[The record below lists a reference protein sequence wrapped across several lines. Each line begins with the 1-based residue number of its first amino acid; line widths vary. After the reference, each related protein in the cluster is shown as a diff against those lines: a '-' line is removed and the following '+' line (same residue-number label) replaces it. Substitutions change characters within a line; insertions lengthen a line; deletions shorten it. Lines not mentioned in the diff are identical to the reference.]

1 MKARN
6 LSLVMGACLAA
17 CSSLPDNRA
26 RTLGQTTD
34 LKPSS
39 RGNWFLAA
47 TPTLVRVESSDS
59 IPADADVAISNY
71 DALAVSASDAAT
83 RAESA
88 RRAAYLRIRRA
99 EIDGNAHGDLDQ
111 AIASLETLLAD
122 LPDDRNRDLSRYQL
136 ARAYQ
141 AAGRPGEAS
150 SQLRSLLEQSDSQL
164 TDDVAFRLAE
174 LEFQQ
179 DNYAAAG
186 QLYQRVLNT
195 GADGNFAKMAR
206 YKLAWSAFRLG
217 EFAQAIDAF
226 GVLLDN
232 QLPQPAGPYSVDSLN
247 AQTHADDP
255 WIGDA
260 LRVTG
265 LSLMELGGADAMASH
280 FGAASEEPAYYPL
293 VYASLGALYLEKHM
307 LNAAAD
313 TFDRF
318 SSRHPQHALA
328 PYFDQRQIGIY
339 RDAGY
344 SADALR
350 SMSEYATRYAP
361 DATYWAANEAD
372 PEVFERVHSYL
383 RLLAEHHHAL
393 AQAGTDGSGHPEYQK
408 AADWYTRLLTLFP
421 EAGDAA
427 DIELLLAETFQAI
440 NQPEQAAL
448 HFLNAAYNYPQFERA
463 ADAAYGALLVRQQQA
478 ENASASTR
486 RVALDGAV
494 AAGMRLAETFT
505 QHPHWAEVV
514 IKTAE
519 NLAAQENWLAAAT
532 QAERALTHPELAA
545 DLRIGATSI
554 LADARF
560 AENDYAAAE
569 AAYGQLLSLL
579 PREDGNSIADQLA
592 VAIYRQGESAREQG
606 QAELAAAHFLRVG
619 ERVPQASIRIESD
632 FDAAAMLLSIDKLA
646 AAEPVLEQILW
657 RKPDH
662 RLASETRRKLAAV
675 YEQREKFE
683 SAATTYAAISTD
695 ASVSPEVR
703 QQAAWRSA
711 ELYDRSGDNQ
721 QTVSAYAAYVRRYAQ
736 PLSQAL
742 RARQRLAELSRDRMG
757 DLNQYS
763 HWLQEIISAEQA
775 GGGARDQQSR
785 LRASQAAL
793 ELGRLEAARASGV
806 RIQAPFEKT
815 LARRKAQMERA
826 IGWLR
831 QAADAGFSETTP
843 AAIFA
848 MGVSYGE
855 FAHALINAEPPRGL
869 SPLEVEEFQF
879 LLEDQAFPF
888 EELAIELHEQNLLQV
903 GNGFWNVWI
912 DRSTQALAELVPAKY
927 AKSELLAQRYAPLH

>member
-1 MKARN
+1 MKGRN
-6 LSLVMGACLAA
+6 LSLFMVAWLAA
-17 CSSLPDNRA
+17 CSSLPDNRT
-26 RTLGQTTD
+26 RTLGQTAD
-34 LKPSS
+34 LKSSS

-47 TPTLVRVESSDS
+47 TPTLVRVESSDN
-59 IPADADVAISNY
+59 IPADADVAIRNY
-71 DALAVSASDAAT
+71 DALAASASDAAT

-99 EIDGNAHGDLDQ
+99 EIDGNAHADLDQ
-111 AIASLETLLAD
+111 AIASLETLLRE
-122 LPDDRNRDLSRYQL
+122 LPQDRNRDLSRYQL

-150 SQLRSLLEQSDSQL
+150 DQLRSLLEQQDSEL

-179 DNYAAAG
+179 HNYAAAG

-217 EFAQAIDAF
+217 EFGQAIDAF

-232 QLPQPAGPYSVDSLN
+232 QLPRPAGPYSVEHLT
-247 AQTHADDP
+247 AQAHADDP

-265 LSLMELGGADAMASH
+265 LSLMELGGPDAMARH
-280 FGAASEEPAYYPL
+280 YGAASEEPAYYPL

-339 RDAGY
+339 RDAGF

-361 DATYWAANEAD
+361 DAAYWAANEVD
-372 PEVFERVHSYL
+372 TEVFERVHTYL

-393 AQAGTDGSGHPEYQK
+393 AQADPDAGRAQYEK
-408 AADWYTRLLTLFP
+408 AADWYTRLLALFP
-421 EAGDAA
+421 QAADAA
-427 DIELLLAETFQAI
+427 DIELLLGETYQAI
-440 NQPEQAAL
+440 DQQELAAQ
-448 HFLNAAYNYPQFERA
+448 HFHNAAYNYANFERA
-463 ADAAYGALLVRQQQA
+463 ADAAYAALLVRQHQA
-478 ENASASTR
+478 DNAASGQR
-486 RVALDGAV
+486 RSALDAAV
-494 AAGMRLAETFT
+494 AAGIRLSDTFA
-505 QHPHWAEVV
+505 QHPQWPQVV

-519 NLAAQENWLAAAT
+519 NLAAQENWSAAAT
-532 QAERALTHPELAA
+532 QAERALTRSDLGD
-545 DLRIGATSI
+545 DLRIGATSV

-560 AENDYAAAE
+560 AHGDYAAAE
-569 AAYGQLLSLL
+569 SAYGQLLALL
-579 PREDGNSIADQLA
+579 PREDGTSIADQLA
-592 VAIYRQGESAREQG
+592 VAIYRQGEDAREQG
-606 QAELAAAHFLRVG
+606 QIEQAAEHFLRVG

-646 AAEPVLEQILW
+646 AAEPILEQILW

-695 ASVSPEVR
+695 TSLNPELR

-711 ELYDRSGDNQ
+711 ELYDRSGENQ
-721 QTVSAYAAYVRRYAQ
+721 QAVSAYADYVRRYAQ

-742 RARQRLAELSRDRMG
+742 RARQRLAELSRDQIG

-763 HWLQEIISAEQA
+763 HWLQELISAEQA

-785 LRASQAAL
+785 LRAAQAAL

-806 RIQAPFEKT
+806 RIQAPLEKT

-831 QAADAGFSETTP
+831 QAAEASFSETTP

-855 FAHALINAEPPRGL
+855 FAHALISATPPSGL
-869 SPLEVEEFQF
+869 SALEAEEFQF